1 MGGRRMD
8 SIRPGRMRMM
18 SSRMACVVELED
30 RTACQCTAAGMQM
43 AWIEGVGTVR
53 GRERLKAAASA
64 AAAAVASA
72 AAAGGAAPHLHRVKS
87 HISREVG
94 LLMMPCREEGAVR
107 CALRWGVPA
116 VRSAG
121 AAVAG
126 RSQQPEPQPASRAA
140 WQRPRMDLGIKLV
153 ALCCH
158 QLTR

>member
-94 LLMMPCREEGAVR
+94 VVDD
-107 CALRWGVPA
+107 ALQRRGGSALCIEVGGSSCTQRGGGSGGPQPA
-116 VRSAG
+116 AG
-121 AAVAG
+121 AA
-126 RSQQPEPQPASRAA
+126 ASKSGSLAET
-140 WQRPRMDLGIKLV
+140 QDGPG
-153 ALCCH
+153 H
-158 QLTR
+158 